1 MRALVTG
8 AAGFIG
14 SHLCNRLL
22 TEGYEVVGFDDFSEG
37 SKENLA
43 SAPEAMIVEGDLRD
57 AELLSRAAQGC
68 HVIFHQAGIRSVPKS
83 IEFPRL
89 TTDVNVIGMLN
100 VLLVAR
106 EEKAIVVSAS
116 SSSVYGDQEEFPLHE
131 EMHSKPRSPYAASK
145 LAMEIYGQ
153 AWWRGFGVRTVSLRY
168 FNVYGPRQDPS
179 SQYAVVVPRFIM
191 ACLTGERSEIH
202 GDGDQAR
209 DFTYIDDVVEGNI
222 LAARAGDRTWGCVL
236 NIGGGRT
243 PTSVNQLLS
252 LISEVTGTSVE
263 PIHTPP
269 RAGDVRFTQANVGQA
284 EELIGYVPNVA
295 IEEGL
300 RRTVEWFRESL
311 SRRGAQHHIPAS
323 HDRPEPSGRSF

>member
-14 SHLCNRLL
+14 SHLCDRLL
-22 TEGYEVVGFDDFSEG
+22 AEGYEVVGFDDFSEG
-37 SKENLA
+37 SEKNLT
-43 SAPEAMIVEGDLRD
+43 SALKATIVEGDLRD
-57 AELLSRAAQGC
+57 AQLLARAAQGC

-83 IEFPRL
+83 IEFPQL

-106 EEKAIVVSAS
+106 EERAIVVSAS

-191 ACLTGERSEIH
+191 ACLTGERPEIH
-202 GDGDQAR
+202 GDGEQAR
-209 DFTYIDDVVEGNI
+209 DFTYIDDVVDGNI
-222 LAARAGDRTWGCVL
+222 LASRADDGAWGRVL
-236 NIGGGRT
+236 NIGGGRP
-243 PTSVNQLLS
+243 PTSVNRLLS
-252 LISEVTGTSVE
+252 LISEVSGTSVD

-269 RAGDVRFTQANVGQA
+269 RAGDVRFTQANVSRA
-284 EELIGYVPNVA
+284 KDLIGYVPNVA

-300 RRTVEWFRESL
+300 RRTIEWFRESL
-311 SRRGAQHHIPAS
+311 SRRGPQHLPAL